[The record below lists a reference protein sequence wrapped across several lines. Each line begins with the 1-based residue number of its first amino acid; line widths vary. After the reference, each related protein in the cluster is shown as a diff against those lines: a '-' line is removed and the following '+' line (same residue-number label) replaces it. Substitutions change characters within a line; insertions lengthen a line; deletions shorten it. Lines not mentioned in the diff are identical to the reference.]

1 MIQRKIIVF
10 GALGLLSIYGYSQV
24 PTARDAQLTRKLS
37 AIPRSD
43 SALSQFAAILSAV
56 GAPGGIAYIHAGCSG
71 ETKRDLPAL
80 EELTAA
86 QALDALAAVE
96 GPYRWD
102 RVDGAIVMLPS
113 EGAPALLKT
122 PIDAVHLSDV
132 SNLNIS
138 LQELLDTQEVVAAT
152 KRLGLT
158 FQGFRGGFAKL
169 NRSPSKPSPKP
180 LDLRGVTLL
189 QGLNLVAREHGV
201 AVWAYDQ
208 YECPGRSFQL
218 TFIGQ

>member
-10 GALGLLSIYGYSQV
+10 GALGFLSICGYAQV
-24 PTARDAQLTRKLS
+24 PAARDTGLTRRLS
-37 AIPRSD
+37 VMPRSD
-43 SALSQFAAILSAV
+43 SAPSQFAAILSAV
-56 GAPGGIAYIHAGCSG
+56 RAPGGIAYVHAGCSG
-71 ETKRDLPAL
+71 ETKPDLPAL

-102 RVDGAIVMLPS
+102 RVDGAIVMLPT

-132 SNLNIS
+132 SNLSIS
-138 LQELLDTQEVVAAT
+138 LQELLNTQEVVAAM
-152 KRLGLT
+152 KRLGLA
-158 FQGFRGGFAKL
+158 FQGFQGGFAKL
-169 NRSPSKPSPKP
+169 NRNPSKPSPKP

-189 QGLNLVAREHGV
+189 QGLNRIAREHGV

-208 YECPGRSFQL
+208 YECPGHSFQL
-218 TFIGQ
+218 TFISQ

>member
-10 GALGLLSIYGYSQV
+10 GALGFLTIYGYPQV
-24 PTARDAQLTRKLS
+24 PAARDTELTRKLS

-43 SALSQFAAILSAV
+43 SASSQFAAILRAV
-56 GAPGGIAYIHAGCSG
+56 RVPGGIAYTHAGCSG
-71 ETKRDLPAL
+71 ETKRDLPAM
-80 EELTAA
+80 EGLTAA

-102 RVDGAIVMLPS
+102 RVDGAILMLPT
-113 EGAPALLKT
+113 EGAPALLQSS
-122 PIDAVHLSDV
+122 IDAVHLSDV

-138 LQELLDTQEVVAAT
+138 LQELLDTQEVVAAM
-152 KRLGLT
+152 KRLDLA

-169 NRSPSKPSPKP
+169 NRNSPKPSPKP

-189 QGLNLVAREHGV
+189 QGLNRVAREHGV

-208 YECPGRSFQL
+208 YECPGHSFQL
-218 TFIGQ
+218 TFVSQ